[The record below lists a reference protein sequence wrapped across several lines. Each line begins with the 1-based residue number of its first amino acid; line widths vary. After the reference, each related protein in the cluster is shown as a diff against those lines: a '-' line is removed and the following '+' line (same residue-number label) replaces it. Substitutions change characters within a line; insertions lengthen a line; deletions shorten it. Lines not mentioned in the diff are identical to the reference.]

1 MKKYFCILLITLL
14 SFSLQAQENSHVVK
28 TFKIGLFVP
37 IYLDSIF
44 KRNIYQY
51 YKKFPKFSFQG
62 IEYVHGAQ
70 IALKM
75 FPPSKPTELF
85 IYDIK
90 SDSQSVEH
98 LIQTEKLEQLDIM
111 LGVVKESDIIQLAN
125 FAKVH
130 QIPFVSISHPND
142 CGITNNP
149 FYYIL
154 NSTLKTHCSAIISF
168 LIQNHANDNIL
179 LVTKKGS
186 QEEKIYNYLKEFNSP
201 DGFDLL
207 KIKTFTYD
215 SVFIPIKNN
224 LDSTKK
230 NMIIAASLDEDFAN
244 ELYNY
249 ANTFTQT
256 NYDIMMMG
264 MPNWDGFDFLKKTS
278 KAAKKIP
285 VCYSTSFY
293 INKADT
299 SNMAKMFRF
308 EYKNNYKTIP
318 SDYAYKGLEFISFF
332 TSLYSNYQDD
342 YILNI
347 NNNNSPYLVNY
358 NFKKTK
364 TSIKSNVFDY
374 YENKK
379 LYFIKKQNGVT
390 SLVW

>member
-1 MKKYFCILLITLL
+1 
-14 SFSLQAQENSHVVK
+14 
-28 TFKIGLFVP
+28 
-37 IYLDSIF
+37 
-44 KRNIYQY
+44 
-51 YKKFPKFSFQG
+51 
-62 IEYVHGAQ
+62 
-70 IALKM
+70 
-75 FPPSKPTELF
+75 
-85 IYDIK
+85 
-90 SDSQSVEH
+90 
-98 LIQTEKLEQLDIM
+98 
-111 LGVVKESDIIQLAN
+111 
-125 FAKVH
+125 
-130 QIPFVSISHPND
+130 
-142 CGITNNP
+142 
-149 FYYIL
+149 
-154 NSTLKTHCSAIISF
+154 
-168 LIQNHANDNIL
+168 LIQNHSNDNIL

-215 SVFIPIKNN
+215 SVFMPIKNN